1 MIQLDFRRQESGRLI
16 AQVEAESGSLVP
28 ATNDQLYV
36 PLAEE
41 PGMYAHCRIVRRDFY
56 YDQQGI
62 LVLVNL
68 ACVELASQPDAKPHR
83 LADPPTA

>member
-1 MIQLDFRRQESGRLI
+1 M
-16 AQVEAESGSLVP
+16 
-28 ATNDQLYV
+28 

-41 PGMYAHCRIVRRDFY
+41 PGVYVHCRIVGRDFY

-68 ACVELASQPDAKPHR
+68 ACVELAVPPDAKPPL